1 MRPKIMTSRSITRSL
16 IYNEQKITQGRAE
29 LLTAANFLKQAHHL
43 SYAEKLHCF
52 ERRVQLNDRVKTSQH
67 ITLNF
72 DPADRLT
79 NEQMQTIAQ
88 RYMQEIGFGQQPYL
102 VYRHHDAGHPHC
114 HIVTT
119 HIRSDGT
126 PIELYNIG
134 RNQSEEA
141 RLRIEEEF
149 HLVTTEQKQTQRL
162 QQRVISSLHGH
173 RDSPNPIE
181 YGKSGLT
188 RQISDVLD
196 YVTKEYKY
204 TSLKEFNLVL
214 HQFNLEAYRGKENT
228 QLYESR
234 GLLYR
239 VLNEQGS
246 YIGVPLKASFFDSQ
260 PTLDNL
266 EKQFIQN
273 LRLKQEHRDHVR
285 VTIAWELSNK
295 YRDLDYIID
304 QLRDENIRMVR
315 RHDKDGHCT
324 SVHYIHRA
332 TNCIYTGEELGPK
345 CDHRLIQSVMERDR
359 QEQLEETQTQRHRLR
374 HHF

>member
-1 MRPKIMTSRSITRSL
+1 
-16 IYNEQKITQGRAE
+16 
-29 LLTAANFLKQAHHL
+29 
-43 SYAEKLHCF
+43 
-52 ERRVQLNDRVKTSQH
+52 
-67 ITLNF
+67 
-72 DPADRLT
+72 
-79 NEQMQTIAQ
+79 
-88 RYMQEIGFGQQPYL
+88 MQEIGFGQQPYL

-162 QQRVISSLHGH
+162 RQRLIHNLHGH

-196 YVTKEYKY
+196 YVTEKYKY
-204 TSLKEFNLVL
+204 TSLEEFNLVL

-266 EKQFIQN
+266 EKQFIQH
-273 LRLKQEHRDHVR
+273 LTLKQEHLDQVN
-285 VTIAWELSNK
+285 VKIAWELRNE
-295 YRDLDYIID
+295 YRDLDYIVD
-304 QLRDENIRMVR
+304 QLRYENIRMVR
-315 RHDKDGHCT
+315 RHDKDGNCT
-324 SVHYIHRA
+324 SVHYIDHA

-345 CDHRLIQSVMERDR
+345 CDHRLIQRVIERDR
-359 QEQLEETQTQRHRLR
+359 REQLEETQTQRHRLR
-374 HHF
+374 HRF